1 MSGRG
6 GGGHEHPATS
16 SVGWLGQLASLVGGD
31 LDGYWKACYARGTEN
46 VGIDTPGDVLLVGLC
61 HPPSASL
68 PCFGLVCCARPGLLS
83 QEDIAFKQKQ
93 KEEAKKLKEAA
104 ASATK
109 GKGKGKK

>member
-1 MSGRG
+1 MPPS
-6 GGGHEHPATS
+6 
-16 SVGWLGQLASLVGGD
+16 LCFASLFRSR
-31 LDGYWKACYARGTEN
+31 L
-46 VGIDTPGDVLLVGLC
+46 
-61 HPPSASL
+61 
-68 PCFGLVCCARPGLLS
+68 FGRPGLLS